1 MKTLNPPPTSDDS
14 FLEYLIKYEDTS
26 MHDIEGSDS
35 VLLIIN
41 KLVINYLKI
50 NKSVIIPLQFL
61 KPEDTGKLIMNK
73 LELCS
78 DELLTYLFDDVELFR
93 MEVNL
98 INELS
103 IKEKIT
109 GLISCIT
116 KKIKIF

>member
-1 MKTLNPPPTSDDS
+1 MKPLNPLQPSDDI
-14 FLEYLIKYEDTS
+14 FLEYLIKYKDTS
-26 MHDIEGSDS
+26 MRDIDGSDS
-35 VLLIIN
+35 VLRIIN
-41 KLVINYLKI
+41 KLVIDYLKI
-50 NKSVIIPLQFL
+50 NKSIIIPLQFL
-61 KPEDTGKLIMNK
+61 KPEDTGRLIMNK

-103 IKEKIT
+103 IKERIT
-109 GLISCIT
+109 GLISCIK